1 MKKILTLLALIVT
14 LPSLHAQKLD
24 LKLNLQK
31 GSTYYQTMTSI
42 TVINQTLGDKKIDVK
57 VNVEGKMSY
66 KVNEAKNNQY
76 NLDVKYER
84 LSMKMYLPNNITM
97 EFSSETKETSDQM
110 SAMFSKIM
118 GALTQTPFQV
128 EMSNKGKI
136 ISIKNVDVIFDN
148 MFNSFPDLSPEQ
160 KAQIKSQIGQS
171 FGPDQFKSNFEMMM
185 AIFPEKLVATGD
197 KWKVESTSSSQ
208 MSLKTSGEF
217 QLLSQSGELSTIK
230 GISQVT
236 VADKDAFMNANGI
249 EMKFDMTGEQTM
261 ELKLNKRTGWLEE
274 GKLSQSLKGKAITKD
289 TPQTPGGMSIPM
301 TIETTMNVTGK

>member
-301 TIETTMNVTGK
+301 NI